1 MISTFLRRKSRLA
14 VLVVGAAVV
23 LALLWSAASAQPG
36 QPPFL
41 LYGDGETG
49 DVVMVY
55 DVDGEELGTAM
66 VAEDGTWYVNVV
78 CDSDEVKTISF
89 SLNGAMVQAE
99 IDQTGEDQANVILM
113 PMGQPSDEDGVSM
126 TITAGQTDQSD
137 DGDLL
142 SEDEALGT
150 GAEISMYEDSAADM
164 SGDLAADMAG
174 DETGDTSMA
183 SGNQANQT
191 NGGYPESGSG
201 GLADGGPGS
210 EALIGTIALLA
221 MVGVIASLGAVKMR
235 RSRNRA

>member
-1 MISTFLRRKSRLA
+1 MISTVLRRKSRLA

-41 LYGDGETG
+41 LYGDGEAG

-78 CDSDEVKTISF
+78 CDSDEVKTIGF

-99 IDQTGEDQANVILM
+99 IDQTGQDQANVMLM

-126 TITAGQTDQSD
+126 TITAGQTEQSD

-142 SEDEALGT
+142 SEEEALGN
-150 GAEISMYEDSAADM
+150 GADLSMYDDSAADI
-164 SGDLAADMAG
+164 AG
-174 DETGDTSMA
+174 DETSDTTTVSGD
-183 SGNQANQT
+183 QT
-191 NGGYPESGSG
+191 NGDEMENGYPESGSG
-201 GLADGGPGS
+201 GLVDGGPSS